1 MPEKADRKWVTRLTR
16 LGDDDASVDREVI
29 AQMSPEERVERVW
42 ALVLRYGELIGVD
55 YSQQRLQRSVACLRR
70 A

>member
-1 MPEKADRKWVTRLTR
+1 MQEKTDRKWVSRLTR
-16 LGDDDASVDREVI
+16 LGDDDATIDREII
-29 AQMSPEERVERVW
+29 AQMSPEERVARVW

-55 YSQQRLQRSVACLRR
+55 YSQQRLQRSVAHLRR